1 MTVPPRDGDADPD
14 VRADGADPDAEP
26 APRIGLAEP
35 IASTTGATAAGD
47 DEPYGRPGVPVNRT
61 HPFYIGFMGALGV
74 LTAYALVSVIGRLTD
89 VITLVVVALFL
100 ALGLEPVVRFLQR
113 RGLRRGVAVAVV
125 FLGVIA
131 AAVGFGAAVVPAAV
145 EQGTE
150 LTRNA
155 PELVRTIEQST
166 LVQQLDKDYGVIET
180 LSKQLQQRLAN
191 GETVMQLFGGVFGA
205 GLKVVSGAFS
215 VFTVV
220 VLALYFTASMRP
232 TTQALYRL
240 APASRRP
247 RVQLLADEI
256 IRRIGGYIAGQIA
269 VASINGFCTYILLVI
284 VGLPYALLLAI
295 TVGVFGLVPLVG
307 ATLGGALL
315 VVVALF
321 HSWQL
326 ALVVLAYYVV
336 YQQIENYLIAPRIMQ
351 RTVSVPTFVAIIAAL
366 AGGTLLG
373 VVGALLAIPT
383 AAAILLLVQ
392 EVLVPRQERS

>member
-1 MTVPPRDGDADPD
+1 MTVPPQDGDTDPPLD
-14 VRADGADPDAEP
+14 APDTAPDP

-35 IASTTGATAAGD
+35 ISTAAATAAD
-47 DEPYGRPGVPVNRT
+47 DEPYGRPGVPVSRT

-74 LTAYALVSVIGRLTD
+74 LTAYALVSVLGRLTD

-113 RGLRRGVAVAVV
+113 RGLRRGIAVALV
-125 FLGVIA
+125 FLGVLA
-131 AAVGFGAAVVPAAV
+131 AAVGFGAAVVPAAI

-150 LTRNA
+150 LSRDA
-155 PELVRTIEQST
+155 PALVRTIEQST

-191 GETVMQLFGGVFGA
+191 GETVLQLFGGVFGA

-215 VFTVV
+215 VFTVL

-240 APASRRP
+240 VPASRRP

-307 ATLGGALL
+307 ATLGGGLL
-315 VVVALF
+315 VIVALF

-351 RTVSVPTFVAIIAAL
+351 RTVAVPTFVAIIAAL

-383 AAAILLLVQ
+383 AAAILLVVQ